1 MNLWVPDVP
10 GVRYGTVVVQTYNSH
25 DGHGGRTMITAS
37 RDLQR
42 AVLATPSDV
51 RARAVQ
57 EQIEA
62 YELFWRYPERWTL
75 QAYRGSA
82 G

>member
-10 GVRYGTVVVQTYNSH
+10 GVRCGT
-25 DGHGGRTMITAS
+25 
-37 RDLQR
+37 
-42 AVLATPSDV
+42 
-51 RARAVQ
+51 
-57 EQIEA
+57 EA

-75 QAYRGSA
+75 QAYGGRA